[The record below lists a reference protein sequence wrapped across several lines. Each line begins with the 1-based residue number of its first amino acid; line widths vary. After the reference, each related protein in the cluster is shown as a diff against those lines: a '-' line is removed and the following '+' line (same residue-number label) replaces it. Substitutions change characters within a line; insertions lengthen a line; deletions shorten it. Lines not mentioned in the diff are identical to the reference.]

1 MAQQTINMKKKLTYG
16 ASVFD
21 FDETIGF
28 SDNVVYASKDN
39 KTIKIT
45 SDEWPKI
52 GAKMIDNGWKMNF
65 DDFNKVT
72 NGKPGPLINKL
83 RNQIKKYGN
92 ESIYILTA
100 RHSDSEEAI
109 MLWLLVQ
116 NIELKRENI
125 VGLGDSTG
133 KSKAKWIQDNLINN
147 GINDIYFVDDA
158 FSNVKAVKDMFEE
171 YPKGFLIQGGKSIIT
186 N

>member
-1 MAQQTINMKKKLTYG
+1 MKNKITYG

-21 FDETIGF
+21 FDETVGF
-28 SDNVVYASKDN
+28 CSNVVFATKGD

-45 SDEWPKI
+45 SDEWPKV
-52 GAKMIDNGWKMNF
+52 GEEMISSGWKMDF

-72 NGKPGPLINKL
+72 NGIPGPLITKL
-83 RNQIKKYGN
+83 RNQIKKYSN

-100 RHSDSEEAI
+100 RHSDSEQAI
-109 MLWLLVQ
+109 HEWLLEQ
-116 NIELKRENI
+116 NIELKLKNI
-125 VGLGDSTG
+125 IGLGNSTG
-133 KSKAKWIQDNLINN
+133 ESKAKWIQDNLITN

-158 FSNVKAVKDMFEE
+158 FSNVKAVKEMFEE